1 MKLFLLKTEISFAN
15 NFYCM
20 KISQSDSFVEAHY
33 CLFVIGKKQ
42 KLYSLN
48 NPKMTH
54 LMSCST
60 SQPDLLSMVSGVVLV
75 SWQFSFVKRLLLL
88 ASSRYTSD
96 SKWPFTWA
104 NSQKWYHIPVMQ
116 TSLLSFMNV

>member
-1 MKLFLLKTEISFAN
+1 MTLFLLKTEISFAN

-20 KISQSDSFVEAHY
+20 KISKSDSFVETHY
-33 CLFVIGKKQ
+33 CLFVIGEK

-48 NPKMTH
+48 NPKVTH

-60 SQPDLLSMVSGVVLV
+60 SLPDLLSMVSGVVLV

-96 SKWPFTWA
+96 SKWPFTRT
-104 NSQKWYHIPVMQ
+104 NSQKWYRIPVIQ
-116 TSLLSFMNV
+116 TSLLSLMDV